1 MSVLVVGDA
10 GLDITLVVD
19 HRPGADEKVHALREL
34 RHAGG
39 VAANTAV
46 GLARLGSLPW
56 LVAALGDDPFGELV
70 QGDLV
75 AAGLDQALV
84 RRLPGE
90 STYYSVSLVDAAGE
104 KALVVVPSGR
114 LYPTAEQL
122 PATLSAGA
130 RWLHTV
136 PYDVSL
142 AAAWTD
148 LARAAGVPISIDL
161 EPATMATG
169 IDSLRPVLQDADT
182 VMVNRRAVERSGL
195 REAGLMSRLSVWGV
209 RNVLRTAG
217 SSGVVLWQGGCAA
230 LSVTPPPVDVVD
242 TTGAGDALAAG
253 YIHARLADQRVG
265 EAVRYG
271 CIAGALSCAAL
282 GAQAA
287 LPDAATVAA
296 LWRRGPFHI

>member
-10 GLDITLVVD
+10 GLDITVVVD
-19 HRPGADEKVHALREL
+19 HRPDADEKVHALHEL

-46 GLARLGSLPW
+46 GLARLGSLP
-56 LVAALGDDPFGELV
+56 LLAAALGDDPFGELV
-70 QGDLV
+70 QADL
-75 AAGLDQALV
+75 AAEGLDPALV

-104 KALVVVPSGR
+104 KALVVVPCGR

-122 PATLSAGA
+122 PATLPGGV

-136 PYDVSL
+136 PYDVPL
-142 AAAWTD
+142 ATAWTD
-148 LARAAGVPISIDL
+148 LARAAQVPISIDL
-161 EPATMATG
+161 EPATMSGG

-182 VMVNRRAVERSGL
+182 VMINRRAVERSGL
-195 REAGLMSRLSVWGV
+195 REDELMSRLSGWGV
-209 RNVLRTAG
+209 RNVLRTG
-217 SSGVVLWQGGCAA
+217 GPSGVVLWQGGSAA
-230 LSVTPPPVDVVD
+230 LPVTPPPIDVVD

-253 YIHARLADQRVG
+253 YIHARLTGQRVS

-271 CIAGALSCAAL
+271 CIAGALACTVL

-287 LPDAATVAA
+287 LPDADAVEAM
-296 LWRRGPFHI
+296 WRREPTHI